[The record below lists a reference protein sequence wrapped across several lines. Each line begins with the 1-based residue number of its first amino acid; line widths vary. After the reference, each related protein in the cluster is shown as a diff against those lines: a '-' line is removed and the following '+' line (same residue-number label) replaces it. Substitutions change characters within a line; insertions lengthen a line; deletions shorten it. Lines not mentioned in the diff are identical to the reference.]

1 MEAELE
7 EQMKRLN
14 LEEEK
19 KDEPKYCLDD
29 FELVTTVGKHQ

>member
-14 LEEEK
+14 LDEEK
-19 KDEPKYCLDD
+19 KDEPIYSLDD
-29 FELVTTVGKHQ
+29 FDLVTTVGKT